1 MCGKCARIQESGA
14 TMNQQ
19 PHSSAT
25 TVLTKAEK
33 LEQLR
38 RKMASIPAR
47 SDGTEPATPS
57 VMLKPVGEREPTPIV
72 ATAQSTLRMLPV
84 PTPIGALL
92 PRGGLARG
100 TVVSVDGAASVLIGL
115 LATVTAAGGH
125 VAVIGMPGLGL
136 LAFHEQGGDLA
147 KVALVAQPKD
157 AAIDCAAILLEGFDV
172 VVLGLSGGAVTPS
185 RGRAVA
191 ARARSKGSLLIVT
204 EGQWDGPDLR
214 ISSRVAGYTG
224 LSAGRGR
231 VTGVRLD
238 VAAVGKGFQQRTGS
252 LEIRDESGELRWA
265 AVDGNTV
272 TATRP
277 LRAAL

>member
-1 MCGKCARIQESGA
+1 MTELSEQLSPASNALSQ
-14 TMNQQ
+14 
-19 PHSSAT
+19 
-25 TVLTKAEK
+25 AEK

-57 VMLKPVGEREPTPIV
+57 VMLRPAGERELTPIV

-84 PTPIGALL
+84 PAPIGDLL

-115 LATVTAAGGH
+115 LATITAGGGH

-147 KVALVAQPKD
+147 KVALVPRAKD

-214 ISSRVAGYTG
+214 ISSRVAGYSG
-224 LSAGRGR
+224 LSEGRGR
-231 VTGVRLD
+231 VTGVQLD
-238 VAAVGKGFQQRTGS
+238 VAAAGKGFQQRTGRM
-252 LEIRDESGELRWA
+252 EIRDDTGQLRWA
-265 AVDGNTV
+265 AVDDTGAV
-272 TATRP
+272 GVP
-277 LRAAL
+277 SLRAAL

>member
-1 MCGKCARIQESGA
+1 
-14 TMNQQ
+14 MNQQ

-84 PTPIGALL
+84 PEPIGDLL

-147 KVALVAQPKD
+147 KVALVPQPKD

-238 VAAVGKGFQQRTGS
+238 IAAAGKGFQQRTGT
-252 LEIRDESGELRWA
+252 LEIRDESGQLRWA
-265 AVDGNTV
+265 TVDDTLAAGV
-272 TATRP
+272 PP
-277 LRAAL
+277 LRAAQ

>member
-1 MCGKCARIQESGA
+1 MGGKCVRIQESGA
-14 TMNQQ
+14 TMNQK

-47 SDGTEPATPS
+47 ADGTEPATPS

-84 PTPIGALL
+84 PEPIGDLL

-147 KVALVAQPKD
+147 KVAFVPQPKD
-157 AAIDCAAILLEGFDV
+157 AGIDCAAILLEGFDV

-224 LSAGRGR
+224 LTAGRGR

-252 LEIRDESGELRWA
+252 LEIRDESGQLRWA
-265 AVDGNTV
+265 TVDD
-272 TATRP
+272 TALASTPP
-277 LRAAL
+277 LRAAQ

>member
-1 MCGKCARIQESGA
+1 MGGKCVRIQESGA
-14 TMNQQ
+14 TMNQK

-84 PTPIGALL
+84 PEPIGDLL

-147 KVALVAQPKD
+147 KVALVPQPKD
-157 AAIDCAAILLEGFDV
+157 AGIDCAAILLEGFDV

-224 LSAGRGR
+224 LTAGRGR

-252 LEIRDESGELRWA
+252 LEIRDESGQLRWA
-265 AVDGNTV
+265 TVDD
-272 TATRP
+272 TALASTPP
-277 LRAAL
+277 LRAAQ

>member
-1 MCGKCARIQESGA
+1 MICSHA
-14 TMNQQ
+14 
-19 PHSSAT
+19 
-25 TVLTKAEK
+25 
-33 LEQLR
+33 
-38 RKMASIPAR
+38 
-47 SDGTEPATPS
+47 
-57 VMLKPVGEREPTPIV
+57 
-72 ATAQSTLRMLPV
+72 
-84 PTPIGALL
+84 
-92 PRGGLARG
+92 GGLARG

-147 KVALVAQPKD
+147 KVALVPQPKD

-224 LSAGRGR
+224 LTAGRGAVR
-231 VTGVRLD
+231 AWQGSSHSMTGAFAGEGKTDDARDAVVIAQTTRLRSDLAQVAVPRRCRDRARAVDRPPKRACSRANARHQSTACPADPHFSWSGAVFRLFDADRSGVRD
-238 VAAVGKGFQQRTGS
+238 QVCHAVVDQRGHRPKKSTITCVLTGS
-252 LEIRDESGELRWA
+252 ADPRSLK
-265 AVDGNTV
+265 
-272 TATRP
+272 
-277 LRAAL
+277 